1 MKKIIVILL
10 LAVMTVP
17 LFAGDT
23 FDISLGFGHYTDFRK
38 ANTLSLCYGSTIGLT
53 KRLELTVAGVSEV
66 TPDPFSVNKLQIGMS
81 FALMGD
87 RSTGSRVAGSS
98 INTLINAGVIV
109 SSENGGFLPSGAFLT
124 VTPVTIGTPIHGRRE
139 RAFEMGAAYNWYDNS
154 FSFIFSFLKLDY
166 YIRGS
171 WHDYT

>member
-66 TPDPFSVNKLQIGMS
+66 TPDPFSVNELQIGMS
-81 FALMGD
+81 FALMGE
-87 RSTGSRVAGSS
+87 RSTG
-98 INTLINAGVIV
+98 
-109 SSENGGFLPSGAFLT
+109 NGGFLPSGAFLT